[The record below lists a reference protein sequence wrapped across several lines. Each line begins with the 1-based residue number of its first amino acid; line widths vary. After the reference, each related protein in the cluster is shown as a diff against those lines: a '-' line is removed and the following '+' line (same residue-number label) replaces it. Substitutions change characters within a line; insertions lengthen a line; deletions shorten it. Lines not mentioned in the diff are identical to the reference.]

1 MKIAPTQ
8 QRELDNFY
16 KKFAPAAHRFKLPV
30 FDATIALRAYTTKSD
45 LYVSGG
51 CPITETC
58 NFHHNTLYTSG
69 YWIEAS
75 DPIDLSHAVARMI
88 VDASDYFA
96 LHSREIRRKL
106 LSIIKE
112 KQK

>member
-16 KKFAPAAHRFKLPV
+16 KKFAPAAHLFSVLPK
-30 FDATIALRAYTTKSD
+30 DSSLGLRAYRKKSG

-75 DPIDLSHAVARMI
+75 GPMDLSHAVAGMI

-96 LHSREIRRKL
+96 LHSREIRQKL

-112 KQK
+112 NQK

>member
-8 QRELDNFY
+8 QCELDNFY

-30 FDATIALRAYTTKSD
+30 YDATIVLRAYTTKSD

-58 NFHHNTLYTSG
+58 NYHHNTFYTSD

-75 DPIDLSHAVARMI
+75 GPMDLSHAVAGMI

-106 LSIIKE
+106 LSIIRE
-112 KQK
+112 NQK